1 MKNKGFMTSVQLH
14 IPSSVE
20 FSFSFCWCRQIPGF
34 RWERQAVRDESKC
47 HFCRDQCENQTH
59 CWCFGLFHVLYC
71 LLLPS
76 SHSSA
81 SRKLKKKKKCWQTA
95 REGVEC
101 LFSVDPRRRDKNPQ
115 PPAAPRPLLNA
126 VSPTLCHHE
135 SEGTVRAGDPRA
147 KNRPSRALRRHLL
160 SSNFISHSLFSPALL
175 NCFYFS

>member
-81 SRKLKKKKKCWQTA
+81 SRKLKKKKVLTNSSWGSRVSIFCWSKKKRQKSAASGSTTPPPE
-95 REGVEC
+95 RC
-101 LFSVDPRRRDKNPQ
+101 L
-115 PPAAPRPLLNA
+115 
-126 VSPTLCHHE
+126 
-135 SEGTVRAGDPRA
+135 
-147 KNRPSRALRRHLL
+147 
-160 SSNFISHSLFSPALL
+160 SHSLLPREWGNRQGRWSQSQEPT
-175 NCFYFS
+175 